1 MASCRNCHKE
11 LSRDERAIYKRMVN
25 KLATE
30 EELIF
35 KRCLAEMF
43 DVTVEKIDEKIE
55 YFKSTGCTLFN

>member
-1 MASCRNCHKE
+1 MASCRNCQKE

-30 EELIF
+30 DELIC
-35 KRCLAEMF
+35 KNCLAEVF
-43 DVTVEKIDEKIE
+43 GVTVSMIDEKIE